1 MPIIRQ
7 KYDKGLFL
15 FHRDL
20 RIQDNIGLHEAA
32 LKCKQLYTLFIFTPE
47 QVGKS
52 NSYKSLNAIQFMI
65 ESLADLQQS
74 LQSHS
79 GELIL
84 LYGKTNAVLKEF
96 IDAHSID
103 AVFFNRDYTPYAMKR
118 DAEIESLCKKGGI
131 ICETAAD
138 YYLHDLGTV
147 KNNQGGNYH
156 KFTAYYETSL
166 KIHVDEPISTI
177 PKHLAKPENTVK
189 NRISLKDAMEKMVPK
204 PNPNILVRGGRGQA
218 MHRLHFVVN
227 NLKEY
232 EETRNDLTMET
243 TQLSAYIKF
252 GCISIREVF
261 HTIKKRFGIQ
271 HEILRELIWRDFFA
285 QLLFAYPDALGHMY
299 SANFERIRWK
309 TNERWLDR
317 WKTGNTGFPVV
328 DACMRQLNTTG
339 YMHNRGRMIVAQ
351 FLVKTLLIDW
361 REGERY
367 FAQQL
372 TDYDVASNYGN
383 WASIVGG
390 GAYSMPYFRVMNP
403 WIQSEKFDRDTKYI
417 RKWVPE
423 LKDVESKD
431 IHKWSTAYKNAKYKD
446 INYPAPMVDYH
457 EQKEK
462 ALDLYNKYL

>member
-1 MPIIRQ
+1 
-7 KYDKGLFL
+7 
-15 FHRDL
+15 
-20 RIQDNIGLHEAA
+20 
-32 LKCKQLYTLFIFTPE
+32 
-47 QVGKS
+47 
-52 NSYKSLNAIQFMI
+52 
-65 ESLADLQQS
+65 
-74 LQSHS
+74 
-79 GELIL
+79 
-84 LYGKTNAVLKEF
+84 
-96 IDAHSID
+96 
-103 AVFFNRDYTPYAMKR
+103 
-118 DAEIESLCKKGGI
+118 
-131 ICETAAD
+131 
-138 YYLHDLGTV
+138 
-147 KNNQGGNYH
+147 
-156 KFTAYYETSL
+156 
-166 KIHVDEPISTI
+166 
-177 PKHLAKPENTVK
+177 
-189 NRISLKDAMEKMVPK
+189 
-204 PNPNILVRGGRGQA
+204 
-218 MHRLHFVVN
+218 
-227 NLKEY
+227 
-232 EETRNDLTMET
+232 
-243 TQLSAYIKF
+243 
-252 GCISIREVF
+252 
-261 HTIKKRFGIQ
+261 
-271 HEILRELIWRDFFA
+271 
-285 QLLFAYPDALGHMY
+285 
-299 SANFERIRWK
+299 
-309 TNERWLDR
+309 LDR